1 MARARNASASGN
13 ESNTTQG
20 ETKMADTTKGSL
32 TSLKLVPVDDDVLDA
47 ARGGRGHGEY
57 DNFLPLFIEAGIR
70 GTEVGFDG
78 VKSNS
83 IKTGLKSAIDRA
95 VKAGTVAEGDLQVMG
110 KDDHV
115 YIKWSPDAWAAR
127 QA

>member
-1 MARARNASASGN
+1 MAKSR
-13 ESNTTQG
+13 SNPDSQTAGSTQG
-20 ETKMADTTKGSL
+20 ENKMAEKGTL
-32 TSLKLVPVDDDVLDA
+32 TSLKLVPVSDDVLDS

-57 DNFLPLFIEAGIR
+57 DNFLPMFIEAGIR

-83 IKTGLKSAIDRA
+83 IKTGLKSAIDRL
-95 VKAGTVAEGDLQVMG
+95 VKAGTVAEGELQVRG

-115 YIKWSPDAWAAR
+115 YLTWSSEAWAAR
-127 QA
+127 SGA